1 MKTDVMT
8 AKEIIAFRLFNQFI
22 NSSPAKT
29 AREAV
34 SQLCAMQG
42 QDYAGTK
49 WSIGLRVPGL
59 TDAAVDDALA
69 AKEIIRISSLRGT
82 IHFIAPEDV
91 RWIGRLIQPRIVS
104 AFASVFKSYGLD
116 ETQIRKSHDV
126 IRKTLE
132 GGKQLS
138 RDELKAAL
146 EKKKIDTSGHR
157 MNSFIS
163 RAGTDLVICCAPRRG
178 KEFTYALLDE
188 WLPADKKAKEEETL
202 STLALRYLTGHG
214 PATVQ
219 DFSYWCG
226 ETLSAAK
233 AAILA
238 LGKDVEKI
246 TAGGREYWMKPAT
259 TTPPPATGMLLLPGF
274 DEYYTGYADRSLLAS
289 EDELKKLTPP
299 NGILQP
305 IVVNNGKI
313 TGNWKRTVKKHALEL
328 DASPFTT
335 FSDAQKKAL
344 IKRSKDF
351 SRFMGLPVEWI

>member
-1 MKTDVMT
+1 MT
-8 AKEIIAFRLFNQFI
+8 AKEILAFRLFNQFI
-22 NSSPAKT
+22 SQSPVKT

-59 TDAAVDDALA
+59 TDNAVEAALT
-69 AKEIIRISSLRGT
+69 AKELIRISSLRGT

-91 RWIGRLIQPRIVS
+91 RWINRLIQPRIAT
-104 AFASVFKSYGLD
+104 AFASVFKTYGLD
-116 ETQIRKSHDV
+116 ETQIRKSHDI

-146 EKKKIDTSGHR
+146 EKKRMDTSGHR
-157 MNSFIS
+157 MNSIIS

-178 KEFTYALLDE
+178 KEFTYTLLDE
-188 WLPADKKAKEEETL
+188 WLPVDKQTPTDAPL
-202 STLALRYLTGHG
+202 STLALRYFVGHG

-219 DFSYWCG
+219 DFAYWCG
-226 ETLSAAK
+226 ETLTAAK
-233 AAILA
+233 SAIQSLGNA
-238 LGKDVEKI
+238 LEKT
-246 TAGGREYWMKPAT
+246 TAGGKEYWMKPPHAT
-259 TTPPPATGMLLLPGF
+259 LPPATGVLLLPGF

-289 EDELKKLTPP
+289 EAELKKLMPP

-305 IVVNNGKI
+305 IVVSHGKI
-313 TGNWKRTVKKHALEL
+313 TGNWKRTVKKNVIEMEA
-328 DASPFTT
+328 APFTRFT
-335 FSDAQKKAL
+335 DAQQKAL
-344 IKRSKDF
+344 IRRTKDF
-351 SRFMGLPVEWI
+351 SRFMGLPAEWI